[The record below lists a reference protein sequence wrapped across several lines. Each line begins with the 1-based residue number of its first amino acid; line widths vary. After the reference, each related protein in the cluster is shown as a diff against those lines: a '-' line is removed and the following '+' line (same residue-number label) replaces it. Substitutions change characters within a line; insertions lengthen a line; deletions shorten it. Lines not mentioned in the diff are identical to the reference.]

1 MELKV
6 LFIDGCPNSAS
17 LIDKV
22 RRIITDREDVSFEA
36 VLVDDNNLARIANF
50 HGSPTL
56 LVNGRDP
63 FWSGEL
69 SSYTEGL
76 ACRVFLDHQGKPIAT
91 PSDTDLKRII
101 IARTD

>member
-6 LFIDGCPNSAS
+6 LYIDGCPNSGS
-17 LIDKV
+17 LIAKV
-22 RRIITDREDVSFEA
+22 RRIIADREDVSFEG
-36 VLVDDNNLARIANF
+36 VLVDDENLARMANF

-63 FWSGEL
+63 FWSGGS

-76 ACRVFLDHQGKPIAT
+76 ACRVFLDHQGKPVAT
-91 PSDTDLKRII
+91 PSDADLERILI
-101 IARTD
+101 VD